1 MTLIK
6 KNMIVDLY
14 EGPNKVINPI
24 YVAPREMIA
33 YLKYDKRYKNI
44 PIEDKKLIIDIANAQ
59 IEKGKHDACF
69 VVHITHDYF
78 DGPEWFDTQ
87 KCTYIQY
94 KGIIKYTD

>member
-6 KNMIVDLY
+6 KNMIVNLY

-69 VVHITHDYF
+69 IVHITHSDIQ
-78 DGPEWFDTQ
+78 E
-87 KCTYIQY
+87 CTYIQY